1 MNDYKELVAELEEL
15 SSLNDENLQSLII
28 ENNDLQ
34 NALVDAADV
43 IEQLV
48 RERDAA
54 VAAVAEHPY
63 CYNCKH
69 RDKSS
74 KEHPC
79 IICNQIW
86 PNASECKW
94 QWRGLEG
101 KHE

>member
-1 MNDYKELVAELEEL
+1 MSDYKDLVKYLREEA
-15 SSLNDENLQSLII
+15 DAVQAI
-28 ENNDLQ
+28 EWEIPICTSNHINK
-34 NALVDAADV
+34 AADV

-48 RERDAA
+48 KERDAA

-94 QWRGLEG
+94 QWRGLG
-101 KHE
+101 CKHE